1 MRSPIGPEIGSVGA
15 VSGSV
20 TRAMRLMT
28 AGPIPLDGFTVAPLT
43 LEGVT
48 RDVYRRGTG
57 PGVVVMHEV
66 PGITP
71 AVASFGRI
79 VADAGFTVLMP
90 TMFGTPGRA
99 WSLPSSLTSIAR
111 ACVSREFSV
120 FATNGTSPI
129 ISWLRAL
136 CAAAHEE
143 LGGAGVGAIGMCLTG
158 NFALALM
165 VDPSMMA
172 PVLSQPSLPFAIT
185 KSMRRGLHLGADDL
199 AIVKRRA
206 AEGVPL
212 LGLRFTGDF
221 MCPASRFQ
229 HLRSELGD
237 AFEAIEIDSS
247 RGNAHGIPGTAHSV
261 VTEHLVDK
269 EVHPTKIALD
279 RVLSFFRERLHPSSP

>member
-1 MRSPIGPEIGSVGA
+1 
-15 VSGSV
+15 
-20 TRAMRLMT
+20 MT
-28 AGPIPLDGFTVAPLT
+28 FGPIPLDGFSVAPLT

-71 AVASFGRI
+71 TVARFGRI

-90 TMFGTPGRA
+90 TLFGTPGRA
-99 WSLPSSLTSIAR
+99 TRAPYAMTQLVR

-120 FATNGTSPI
+120 LAANGTSPI

-136 CAAAHEE
+136 CRVAHEE
-143 LGGAGVGAIGMCLTG
+143 LGGCGVGAIGMCLTG

-165 VDPSMMA
+165 VEPSMMA
-172 PVLSQPSLPFAIT
+172 PVLSQPSLPFALT
-185 KSMRRGLHLGADDL
+185 AKMRRGLHIDEADL
-199 AIVKRRA
+199 ATVKRRA
-206 AEGVPL
+206 GEGVPL
-212 LGLRFTGDF
+212 LGLRFTNDF
-221 MCPASRFQ
+221 MCPASRFE

-247 RGNAHGIPGTAHSV
+247 RGNAHGISVKAHSV
-261 VTEHLVDK
+261 VTHDLVD
-269 EVHPTKIALD
+269 EAGHPTRIALD
-279 RVLSFFRERLHPSSP
+279 RVLSFFRERLAPARPAG